1 MEDTFEEE
9 ILGPD
14 EEARKW
20 GMIVHLSALVGLLG
34 NGIGF
39 LLGPLAVWLM
49 KREDDPFV
57 DANGKEAVNFQITMM
72 LAAVVSAFLIVILV
86 GFLLLAIIGV
96 MAVIFPIIAGLK
108 AKEGEVYRYPMTIRF
123 IK

>member
-1 MEDTFEEE
+1 MDDASELLT
-9 ILGPD
+9 GPS

-49 KREDDPFV
+49 KREEDPFI

-72 LAAVVSAFLIVILV
+72 IAAVVSGFLILILV
-86 GFLLLAIIGV
+86 GFVLLFIVAI
-96 MAVIFPIIAGLK
+96 MAIVFPILAGLK

>member
-1 MEDTFEEE
+1 MEDILEEE

-49 KREDDPFV
+49 KRDDDPFV

-72 LAAVVSAFLIVILV
+72 LAAVVSAFLIIILV
-86 GFLLLAIIGV
+86 GFVLLAIIGI
-96 MAVIFPIIAGLK
+96 MAVVFPIIAGLK
-108 AKEGEVYRYPMTIRF
+108 AKEGEVYRYPMTIRL

>member
-1 MEDTFEEE
+1 MGDASASMS
-9 ILGPD
+9 GPS

-49 KREDDPFV
+49 KREEDPFI

-72 LAAVVSAFLIVILV
+72 LAAIVSAFLILILI
-86 GFLLLAIIGV
+86 GFVLLAIIGI
-96 MAVIFPIIAGLK
+96 MAVVLPILAGIK
-108 AKEGEVYRYPMTIRF
+108 AKEGEVYRYPLTIRF

>member
-1 MEDTFEEE
+1 MDEAAEA
-9 ILGPD
+9 ILGPS

-34 NGIGF
+34 NGVGF

-49 KREDDPFV
+49 KREEDPFI

-72 LAAVVSAFLIVILV
+72 LAAVVSAFLIFILV
-86 GFLLLAIIGV
+86 GFLLLAIIGI
-96 MAVIFPIIAGLK
+96 MAIIFPIVAGLK

>member
-1 MEDTFEEE
+1 MDEAAEA
-9 ILGPD
+9 ILGPS

-49 KREDDPFV
+49 KREEDPFI

-72 LAAVVSAFLIVILV
+72 LAAVVSAFLIFILV
-86 GFLLLAIIGV
+86 GFLLLAIIGI
-96 MAVIFPIIAGLK
+96 MAIIFPILAGLK

>member
-1 MEDTFEEE
+1 MEDALEEE
-9 ILGPD
+9 ILGPS

-49 KREDDPFV
+49 KREDDPFI
-57 DANGKEAVNFQITMM
+57 DANGKEAVNFQITIM
-72 LAAVVSAFLIVILV
+72 LAAIVSAFLILILV

-96 MAVIFPIIAGLK
+96 MAVVFPIVAGLK

>member
-1 MEDTFEEE
+1 MGDASASMS
-9 ILGPD
+9 GPS

-20 GMIVHLSALVGLLG
+20 GMIVHLAALVGLLG
-34 NGIGF
+34 NGIGL

-49 KREDDPFV
+49 KREEDPFI
-57 DANGKEAVNFQITMM
+57 DANGKEAVNFQITMLLAMVVSGFLIIILIGIPM
-72 LAAVVSAFLIVILV
+72 LILFGLIAVVLPIL
-86 GFLLLAIIGV
+86 G
-96 MAVIFPIIAGLK
+96 GLK